1 VEPGPDKQSKPLKIM
16 NLKTW
21 KSLKQSSA
29 FRFFFNFHLYWQG
42 NRNEHA
48 TDFSCSPIKSGA
60 AISKKRISIAE
71 LGK

>member
-1 VEPGPDKQSKPLKIM
+1 MQTL
-16 NLKTW
+16 NQ
-21 KSLKQSSA
+21 QSSV